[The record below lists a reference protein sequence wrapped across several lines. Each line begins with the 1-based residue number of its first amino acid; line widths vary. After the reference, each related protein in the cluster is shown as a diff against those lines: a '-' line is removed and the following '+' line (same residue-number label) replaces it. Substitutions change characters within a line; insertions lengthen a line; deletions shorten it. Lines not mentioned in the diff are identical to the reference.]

1 MRIFSADFETTTS
14 VVSNEETRVW
24 AGAMIDIAHY
34 DDDSYLL
41 YWDSIEE
48 FFDYIQEDMMDGCL
62 ENGDVLYFHNLKFDG
77 SFILNHILREGY
89 KYDEDCFK
97 KYSGKWF
104 STLISDMG
112 TWYEIKINYRGKKIE
127 IKNSLC
133 LVASS
138 VAAMGD
144 SFGTKKRKLDMDY
157 DASSLHFKLT
167 DEDKAYIA
175 ADVQIVAEVLNTLI
189 HGFGFEKLTAGANSL
204 NFFIDSF
211 GGKDKFRKYFPYI
224 DDAEDDFIRASYKG
238 GWCYKAPGAYMEDKG
253 QTFDVNSLYPSMM
266 HSISGNIYPVGNGI
280 PFDGEPNP
288 DEETPLWIAKCH
300 ILAHLK
306 EKHHPCVQIK
316 KSYMFAENEWLT
328 DLENPETAA
337 GVELTVTSVDWELI
351 SESYE
356 IEELRWEG
364 GYYYEARE
372 GLFDE
377 FIDYWYDIKRNSKGA
392 KKQLA
397 KIILNSFYGKFG
409 TRTSGASKIPYLEDG
424 VLKFNT
430 TEEEERK
437 GIYLPVACFTT
448 AYARRF
454 TITHANAN
462 FDRFCYADTDSIHMR
477 GWEEPAMIRVHD
489 SDMCAWKCEGQ
500 WSRAKFLRQKTYMEE
515 MEGGKLDIKCAG
527 MPESIKYH
535 KELDIETDKITK
547 VPNITF
553 EDFEVGHEWVTG
565 KLEAKQVKGGVL
577 LLDKPFSIRA

>member
-14 VVSNEETRVW
+14 AVSSEETRVW

-41 YWDSIEE
+41 FWDSIEE
-48 FFDYIQEDMMDGCL
+48 FFDYIQEDMMDGSL
-62 ENGDVLYFHNLKFDG
+62 ESGDILYFHNLKFDG
-77 SFILNHILREGY
+77 SFILNHMLRNGW

-112 TWYEIKINYRGKKIE
+112 TWYEIKLCYRGKKIE

-157 DASSLHFKLT
+157 DESSFHFKLS

-204 NFFIDSF
+204 NFFINSF
-211 GGKDKFRKYFPYI
+211 GGKEKFRKYFPYI
-224 DDAEDDFIRASYKG
+224 STEEDEFIRKSYKG
-238 GWCYKAPGAYMEDKG
+238 GWCYKAPDAYIAGKG

-266 HSISGNIYPVGNGI
+266 HSVSGNEYPIGEGV
-280 PFDGEPNP
+280 PFEGEPNP
-288 DEETPLWIAKCH
+288 GEETPLWIAKCR

-316 KSYMFAENEWLT
+316 KTYMFAENEWLS
-328 DLENPETAA
+328 DLENPETGD
-337 GVELTVTSVDWELI
+337 GVELTVTSVDWGLI
-351 SESYE
+351 KESYE
-356 IEELRWEG
+356 IESISWEG
-364 GYYYEARE
+364 GYYYASRK

-377 FIDYWYDIKRNSKGA
+377 FIDYWYEIKRTSKGA

-409 TRTSGASKIPYLEDG
+409 TRVDGASKVPYLEDG

-430 TEEEERK
+430 TDSEERK

-454 TITHANAN
+454 TITNANAN
-462 FDRFCYADTDSIHMR
+462 FDRFCYADTDSIHMT
-477 GWEEPAMIRVHD
+477 GWEDPTMIRVHD
-489 SDMCAWKCEGQ
+489 SDMCAWKCEGK
-500 WSRAKFLRQKTYMEE
+500 WSRAKFLRQKTYMED
-515 MEGGKLDIKCAG
+515 MVKGGLDIKCAG

-535 KELDIETDKITK
+535 KELDIEEEKITK

-553 EDFEVGHEWVTG
+553 EEFDIGKEWVTG